1 MLRRNQEILR
11 TLVVLTDLLV
21 ISSAWMT
28 AFFVRFYT
36 IFPTPYV
43 PPTAPY
49 VKTLL
54 FVLPLW
60 FLLFRAAGLYDPKR
74 TTSFAFECNRIFRFS
89 LLGLSI
95 LVGTSFF
102 AQVTLPRTVAALFFI
117 FVVLF
122 GFLFRFCLRL
132 LLGTIRRRGRNLR
145 HVLIIGVGPQTHRF
159 VKRIVSHKELG
170 IKIFGILNNDG
181 TIDHV
186 EGIPVVGHYDDL
198 PRILTENK
206 IDDVILTL
214 PSNASKDISEL
225 FATLQNETVNVQL
238 VPDIP
243 ELFRLTSSIEDI
255 DGLPIVSV
263 SQGPLVGWAALQ
275 KQAIDV
281 SVSLLSLLL
290 LSPILILISLL
301 IAFTSGRPMFYSQA
315 RMGLDGKTF
324 KMFKFRTMGKSAEE
338 ETGPT
343 WARPDDPRRTKIGT
357 FLRKTSLDELP
368 QLWNVLRGD
377 MSIVGPRP
385 ERPIFINSFQKEL
398 PGYMLRHKV
407 KSGMTG
413 WAQINGWRGNTSIN
427 ERLKYD
433 IYYIDNW
440 SLALDFKIMILTFWR
455 VIFDR
460 NAY

>member
-1 MLRRNQEILR
+1 M
-11 TLVVLTDLLV
+11 
-21 ISSAWMT
+21 
-28 AFFVRFYT
+28 
-36 IFPTPYV
+36 
-43 PPTAPY
+43 
-49 VKTLL
+49 
-54 FVLPLW
+54 
-60 FLLFRAAGLYDPKR
+60 
-74 TTSFAFECNRIFRFS
+74 
-89 LLGLSI
+89 
-95 LVGTSFF
+95 
-102 AQVTLPRTVAALFFI
+102 
-117 FVVLF
+117 
-122 GFLFRFCLRL
+122 
-132 LLGTIRRRGRNLR
+132 
-145 HVLIIGVGPQTHRF
+145 
-159 VKRIVSHKELG
+159 
-170 IKIFGILNNDG
+170 
-181 TIDHV
+181 

-301 IAFTSGRPMFYSQA
+301 IAFTSGRPIFYSQE

-385 ERPIFINSFQKEL
+385 ERPIFINSFRKEL

-440 SLALDFKIMILTFWR
+440 SLALDFKIMLLTFWR